1 MRFEWLFIGY
11 LLMFSIPV
19 GNITLLPA
27 LGYLLIMFAMLRLA
41 KYEAAFEKAKKVLY
55 AAIPIGFVLLAF
67 QIYASVSPEAE
78 SLKPYVYSY
87 NAVRFLNECAEMAVM
102 FFTYLGVKSM
112 GINAELPSL
121 EKHASRNMSVM
132 FVYFA
137 FEMIMSALSIFT
149 PSIFEGYEIVLAY
162 PFIIGIIWRA
172 LNLWMIITCYLGI
185 APDTGDDTAKKEAE
199 QQVRSSRNPPKKK
212 KKKHKK

>member
-27 LGYLLIMFAMLRLA
+27 LGYSVMLFAMLRLSR
-41 KYEAAFEKAKKVLY
+41 YEAAFEKAKKVLF
-55 AAIPIGFVLLAF
+55 AAVPLGVILLAF
-67 QIYASVSPEAE
+67 QIYATVSPDSE
-78 SLKPYVYSY
+78 SAAVYVYSY

-112 GINAELPSL
+112 GVNADLPSL
-121 EKHASRNMSVM
+121 EKHAGRNMSVM

-137 FEMIMSALSIFT
+137 FEMIMSALSLFA
-149 PSIFEGYEIVLAY
+149 PSIFKGYEMVLAY
-162 PFIIGIIWRA
+162 PFILGIIWRA

-185 APDTGDDTAKKEAE
+185 APDTGDEKKKEPENVENSA
-199 QQVRSSRNPPKKK
+199 SRTRKKK
-212 KKKHKK
+212 KKRKK